1 MARRKTEE
9 YYDQKRKERN
19 ERVAFERKLRLAYES
34 RVDAQTQTESIDGQ
48 IGEGEDNRAEQAA
61 EDALSLSDEIP
72 LLEIEEEMASL
83 TSRTKK
89 EKKKKDKKDKKYKK
103 KKNKKDRKNCKDN
116 EETKGSGRKR
126 RRDGDEEEG
135 GRTRRFW
142 GSVWS
147 GST

>member
-48 IGEGEDNRAEQAA
+48 IGEGEDNRAEDAA

-89 EKKKKDKKDKKYKK
+89 
-103 KKNKKDRKNCKDN
+103 
-116 EETKGSGRKR
+116 
-126 RRDGDEEEG
+126 
-135 GRTRRFW
+135 
-142 GSVWS
+142 
-147 GST
+147 